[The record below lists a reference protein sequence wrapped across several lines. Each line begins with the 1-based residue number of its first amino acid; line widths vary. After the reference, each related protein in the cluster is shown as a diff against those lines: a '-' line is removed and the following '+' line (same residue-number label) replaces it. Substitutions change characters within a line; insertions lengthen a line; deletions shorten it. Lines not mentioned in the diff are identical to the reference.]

1 MDEGAGPIST
11 VSYGGP
17 GHGGALL
24 WIARLILS
32 CKTLPMSFQQGVN
45 GLRIVLA
52 LLVLTLPGSAQES
65 GRRPLTPEQ
74 GKAIVKAAWARERR
88 GGRKPDCSHLV
99 HEVYESAGFPYSYAN
114 SFELYAGTSSFVPV
128 TRPQAGDLV
137 VWRGHVGIVVDL
149 RQRSFYSSVRSGVR
163 TDSYDSR
170 PWKARGKARFYRY
183 LAAPAVNFAS
193 NSGRAAEESDKHLQA
208 VKKMVPEA
216 VEGGGPFTAPESI
229 LIATSED
236 KPTEAEIGEAIS
248 ELNNAAGGV
257 LRSENFLQSRRKIT
271 IYEDLAVERAT
282 LKAGKGSAQTR
293 IAFQITVSG
302 EHVERKR
309 RHEKFR
315 WELVR
320 GQAGWQVLAPKDRIY
335 VPRDVAVRMLS
346 ARLDAHPSGAA
357 RSAESVRQE
366 RQVIHILDALLEEDR

>member
-1 MDEGAGPIST
+1 
-11 VSYGGP
+11 
-17 GHGGALL
+17 
-24 WIARLILS
+24 
-32 CKTLPMSFQQGVN
+32 MSFRQGVN
-45 GLRIVLA
+45 GLRIALA
-52 LLVLTLPGSAQES
+52 LLVLTLSGFAQQSE
-65 GRRPLTPEQ
+65 RRQLTSEQ
-74 GKAIVKAAWARERR
+74 GKAIVKAAWVRERQ

-99 HEVYESAGFPYSYAN
+99 HEVYERAGFPYSYAN

-128 TRPQAGDLV
+128 TKPQAGDLV
-137 VWRGHVGIVVDL
+137 VWRGHVGIVVDP
-149 RQRSFYSSVRSGVR
+149 RQHSFYSSVRSGVR

-183 LAAPAVNFAS
+183 LASPAVNFAS
-193 NSGRAAEESDKHLQA
+193 NSGRAAEEPDKHLQA
-208 VKKMVPEA
+208 VKKMVPDT
-216 VEGGGPFTAPESI
+216 VEVGAPFSPPESI

-248 ELNNAAGGV
+248 ELNNAAGGM
-257 LRSENFLQSRRKIT
+257 LRSENFSQSGRKIT

-282 LKAGKGSAQTR
+282 LKGGKGSAQTR

-320 GQAGWQVLAPKDRIY
+320 GQAGWEVLASKDRIY

-346 ARLDAHPSGAA
+346 ARLDANQSGTA
-357 RSAESVRQE
+357 RSADSTRQE
-366 RQVIHILDALLEEDR
+366 QQVIRILDALLEEDR